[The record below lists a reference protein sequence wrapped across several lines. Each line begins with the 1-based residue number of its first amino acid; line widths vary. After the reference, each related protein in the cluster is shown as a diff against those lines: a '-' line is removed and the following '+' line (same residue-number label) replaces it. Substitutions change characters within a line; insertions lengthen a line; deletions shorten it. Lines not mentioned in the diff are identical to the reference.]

1 MTYKKSEPSGQ
12 AVAQPWRS
20 LTHIQIRNIHFL
32 QSEALQSTTT
42 GPNWPHRVLHK
53 YYKTQQS
60 HISPFQT
67 LQKLQTSLG
76 VTESFNNQHL
86 FFIRAPQLCLQG
98 CARSCGAQTDR
109 QTDKH
114 RAGYTCSHH
123 SPGLCCFHKHS
134 TLIVQDLSCR
144 SMSSGVLPSLFPG
157 FHNPREV
164 RAEQCAHPACDVKP
178 FVDTRQMGKGSCS

>member
-1 MTYKKSEPSGQ
+1 MQTQNASAMTYKKSGPSGQ

-32 QSEALQSTTT
+32 QSEALQSTTAC
-42 GPNWPHRVLHK
+42 PNWPHRVLHK

-76 VTESFNNQHL
+76 VTESVNNQHL

-109 QTDKH
+109 QTDTELATPAH
-114 RAGYTCSHH
+114 TTHQGSAAFTSTQHW
-123 SPGLCCFHKHS
+123 LCKTYPAEVWAQESFPPFSQVFTTPERSEQSSVH
-134 TLIVQDLSCR
+134 TLPVML
-144 SMSSGVLPSLFPG
+144 
-157 FHNPREV
+157 NPL
-164 RAEQCAHPACDVKP
+164 
-178 FVDTRQMGKGSCS
+178 